1 MGLLR
6 QLKEKYKTL
15 SIVGMAKNA
24 GKTTALNYLIEEAMD
39 DGVVLGVTSTGRD
52 GESTDLVTGTNK
64 PRVFLDAGTIVSVPV
79 TLYELAEA
87 GLEILRMTDY
97 STALGQIMICRV
109 AESGYVQVAGPV
121 KTKDHK
127 EMCREMLGYGAEIIL
142 IDGAVDRKSVAAPDI
157 SDAVILSTGAVLSRS
172 MKKVVEETAHTVG
185 LYQLP
190 VLEEGKA
197 RELILSNRKPEE
209 KQTGSGRRSGKTV
222 LPGGQAVRHKGLHA
236 RETEK
241 ILVIRGGEV
250 KTLGL
255 KTGLSAG
262 KYLDEA
268 IDEKTDYV
276 FIPGALTESVVSD
289 IHPAKMK
296 QVEFI
301 LKDPTK
307 IFIGAAQW
315 QQLRKKG
322 FTVKVLQN
330 IEVAALTVN
339 PYAPAGYSFE
349 HEALL
354 KAMRSAVEGI
364 PVIDVKLGGEFSET
378 V

>member
-1 MGLLR
+1 MGLLS
-6 QLKEKYKTL
+6 QLKEKYKTV

-39 DGVVLGVTSTGRD
+39 DGVTVGVTSTGRD
-52 GESTDLVTGTNK
+52 GESTDLVTGTAK
-64 PRVFLDAGTIVSVPV
+64 PRVFLGTGAIVSVPV
-79 TLYELAEA
+79 SLYELAEA
-87 GLEILRMTDY
+87 GLEILRMTGY

-109 AESGYVQVAGPV
+109 AESGYVQIAGPV
-121 KTKDHK
+121 NTKDHK
-127 EMCREMLGYGAEIIL
+127 EMCREMLGFGAEIIL
-142 IDGAVDRKSVAAPDI
+142 IDGAVDRRSVAAPDI
-157 SDAVILSTGAVLSRS
+157 SDAVIISTGAVLSRS

-185 LYQLP
+185 LYRLP

-197 RELILSNRKPEE
+197 REMILDRQARERK
-209 KQTGSGRRSGKTV
+209 TA
-222 LPGGQAVRHKGLHA
+222 LPGRKTAAQKGLHSQA
-236 RETEK
+236 PERLLLIE
-241 ILVIRGGEV
+241 GGEV
-250 KTLGL
+250 RALGL

-268 IDEKTDYV
+268 IDENTEYV

-301 LKDPTK
+301 LKDPAK

-322 FTVKVLQN
+322 FTVKVLEN

-339 PYAPAGYSFE
+339 PYAPAGYSFD

-354 KAMRSAVEGI
+354 KTMRDAMEGI
-364 PVIDVKLGGEFSET
+364 PVIDVKLGGEFRET

>member
-1 MGLLR
+1 MGLLS
-6 QLKEKYKTL
+6 QLKHKYKTV
-15 SIVGMAKNA
+15 SIIGMAKNA

-52 GESTDLVTGTNK
+52 GESTDLVTGTDK

-87 GLEILRMTDY
+87 GLEILRMTGY
-97 STALGQIMICRV
+97 TSALGQIMICRV
-109 AESGYVQVAGPV
+109 AESGYVQIAGPV
-121 KTKDHK
+121 NSKDHK
-127 EMCREMLGYGAEIIL
+127 DMCREMLGYGAEIIL
-142 IDGAVDRKSVAAPDI
+142 IDGAVDRKSVASPDI
-157 SDAVILSTGAVLSRS
+157 SDAVILSTGAVISRS

-185 LYQLP
+185 LYRLP
-190 VLEEGKA
+190 VLEDGKV
-197 RELILSNRKPEE
+197 REMILAGQNA
-209 KQTGSGRRSGKTV
+209 SG
-222 LPGGQAVRHKGLHA
+222 LQPD
-236 RETEK
+236 K
-241 ILVIRGGEV
+241 ILLVRDGEI
-250 KTLGL
+250 KALGL

-262 KYLDEA
+262 RFLDEA

-276 FIPGALTESVVSD
+276 FIPGALTESVISD
-289 IHPAKMK
+289 IHPDKMK
-296 QVEFI
+296 RVVFI

-307 IFIGAAQW
+307 IFISAMQW

-322 FTVKVLQN
+322 FTAKVLEN
-330 IEVAALTVN
+330 IKVAALTVN
-339 PYAPAGYSFE
+339 PWAPAGYSFE

-364 PVIDVKLGGEFSET
+364 PVIDVKLGGEFRET